1 MSPDHT
7 DPADPPVSRVDLPPE
22 PLRTLKTD
30 TLLSGVSAA
39 IQVKSR
45 VLSRPGQPPESAC
58 DFELIDRVGL
68 GGMGE
73 VFSARQVSMDRVVA
87 VKLLKPDLQRNES
100 ARLLFLSEAT
110 ITGKLDHPNIIPVH
124 ELGRAGDG
132 TLFYAMKYARGV
144 FWHQVIRQKTLAE
157 NLDILL
163 RVADAIAFAH
173 AHFIVHRDIK
183 PQNIL
188 LGDFGEVL
196 VLDWGVAMSVR
207 PGANQVETGTR
218 DARCGTPAYM
228 APEMA
233 QGLRERVCA
242 ASDIYLLGAVLYEI
256 IAGQPP
262 HAGKDLGTAL
272 KNAERSR
279 FAPLPRKDELARIA
293 LKALETE
300 PADRYASVKDFQAAL
315 LAFREHQES
324 ANLVESAEQRLEA
337 AKTSRDYG
345 DYHEALF
352 GYRQALRIWPD
363 NATAHAG
370 LRTATEQYA
379 RAAVAR
385 GDLELALTLLDG
397 NDAEQREMARSIEE
411 RLKTREL
418 HAARERALRRALVT
432 LGAGMLVMALLGAF
446 WINRERLRA
455 RRGEQRAEA
464 ALLESRQQLSKSLE
478 AAAGEAI
485 GRNRNPEALAL
496 LAAALRQDPSNL
508 VAAARAM
515 DLLNRLNWALPQFD
529 AKRYSPKIVLPAKL
543 PDPFPR
549 LRLVLEHVDDRDAL
563 LRVADT
569 NGIPLDEPPLGPFA
583 SRRTAPA
590 AATISP
596 DGHLVAFSS
605 GARLLHLID
614 RFTGREIR
622 PAERHSPCSP
632 HAFSFSPD
640 ARSLLAASGLGAI
653 SFLAV
658 DAPGS
663 VRQDLHVGPLLT
675 HAAFAADHTRLA
687 LAMSGLKGVHFAE
700 LRPGQAR
707 PLVLNT
713 QDWINQGGIS
723 PDGRRICLT
732 TRSRETRVW
741 SVATGEPEGPVIQ
754 HLDQNWSLAFSSD
767 GRRLALGSRRGEL
780 VLWDLEEARELRRI
794 PPADFAVTHLVFDPA
809 GPFLY
814 SASEDR
820 QVRRWDAFTLAE
832 RGGLQVPRD
841 IKGLAISPDGKK
853 LLVGSVAMAALY
865 STAAL
870 DSEKPLMTIKPGG
883 GWMRAVDFSP
893 DGTLAVV
900 AGYGRHVLIQLD
912 TQQVLSSIE
921 GHPDSVWCAK
931 FNPDSSSFATV
942 SHNGNLRLWSRTG
955 EPLSPLLD
963 IPSRGDIAGSDT
975 LAYSPDGRWV
985 AAGAGDGTVRIWDAH
1000 AGREVMG
1007 PLVLDDRQI
1016 TVVDFSPDGR
1026 HLLAA
1031 SADGMA
1037 WLIPL
1042 APVETTPPWLADLAE
1057 AAGGLRVKDSVYS
1070 TVPWPK
1076 RRHVLFA
1083 TLKLAESRQEP
1094 DGAEAWLRWFLAD
1107 RGKRTISPWSTVT
1120 VREEVDRL
1128 LSSHRREDI
1137 EAALDLAPDHPTCY
1151 RRLAVILRPTDAR
1164 RADFLEAL
1172 ARQLE
1177 AERERSL

>member
-58 DFELIDRVGL
+58 DFELIDRVGQ

-188 LGDFGEVL
+188 VGDFGEVL
-196 VLDWGVAMSVR
+196 VMDWGVALSVR

-272 KNAERSR
+272 KNAERNR
-279 FAPLPRKDELARIA
+279 FAPLPRQDELARIA

-324 ANLVESAEQRLEA
+324 ANLVESADQRLEA
-337 AKTSRDYG
+337 AQTSRDYG

-363 NATAHAG
+363 NSAARTGLKEAT
-370 LRTATEQYA
+370 RQYA

-385 GDLELALTLLDG
+385 GDLELALTLLDE
-397 NDAEQREMARSIEE
+397 NDEKQRETARDIEQQ
-411 RLKTREL
+411 LKTRHL
-418 HAARERALRRALVT
+418 HAARERALRRALAT
-432 LGAGMLVMALLGAF
+432 LGSGALVMFLLGAF

-455 RRGEQRAEA
+455 QRGEQRAET

-478 AAAGEAI
+478 AAAGNAMEKE
-485 GRNRNPEALAL
+485 RNAEALAL
-496 LAAALRQDPSNL
+496 LAASLRQDPSNL
-508 VAAARAM
+508 VAAARAL
-515 DLLNRLNWALPQFD
+515 DLLNRLNWALPVR
-529 AKRYSPKIVLPAKL
+529 APSRAAL
-543 PDPFPR
+543 PDRRVFPAVPPESYPKR
-549 LRLVLEHVDDRDAL
+549 TVLVKQVGQRDVL
-563 LRVADT
+563 LQVADT
-569 NGIPLDEPPLGPFA
+569 NRVPLDEPAIGPVE
-583 SRRTAPA
+583 SRHTAPRE
-590 AATISP
+590 ATISP
-596 DGHLVAFSS
+596 DGRFVAFGS
-605 GARLLHLID
+605 GARRLHLFD
-614 RFTGREIR
+614 RYTGKEIR
-622 PAERHSPCSP
+622 PAVP
-632 HAFSFSPD
+632 HYPLWSETFCFSPD
-640 ARSLLAASGLGAI
+640 ARCLLRANALGTVTF
-653 SFLAV
+653 SAV
-658 DAPGS
+658 EDTHT
-663 VRQDLHVGPLLT
+663 VRQDLHMGPDLAA
-675 HAAFAADHTRLA
+675 AAFLEDRRRLA
-687 LAMSGLKGVHFAE
+687 VATDKQLRAHIVE

-707 PLVLNT
+707 ARVF
-713 QDWINQGGIS
+713 DAGSWINEGCLS
-723 PDGRRICLT
+723 PDGLRLGLT
-732 TRSRETRVW
+732 TRAAQTLV
-741 SVATGEPEGPVIQ
+741 
-754 HLDQNWSLAFSSD
+754 WSLATDALEDLPIRHERSAWALTFSPD
-767 GRRLALGSRRGEL
+767 GRRLALGSREGEL
-780 VLWDLEEARELRRI
+780 MLWDLEARQELGYL
-794 PPADFAVTHLVFDPA
+794 PPANVPISHLVYDPR
-809 GPFLY
+809 GGFLY
-814 SASEDR
+814 SADHDR
-820 QVRRWDAFTLAE
+820 VRKWAADSLA
-832 RGGLQVPRD
+832 LVDSVTASQP
-841 IKGLAISPDGKK
+841 IKSLAVSPDGQW
-853 LLVGSVAMAALY
+853 LLVGCIQGAWLY
-865 STAAL
+865 STKTMQA
-870 DSEKPLMTIKPGG
+870 KPRPLLSAS
-883 GWMRAVDFSP
+883 GWVRAVDFSP
-893 DGTLAVV
+893 DGRLMLA
-900 AGYGRHVLIQLD
+900 AGAHRCAVFEVETGERLAEVG
-912 TQQVLSSIE
+912 
-921 GHPDSVWCAK
+921 GHPDSIWRAR
-931 FNPDSSSFATV
+931 FNPDSGSFATV
-942 SHNGNLRLWSRTG
+942 SYDGSLRLWGADGQS
-955 EPLSPLLD
+955 LSPLLM
-963 IPSRGDIAGSDT
+963 IPLTHLQGSET

-985 AAGAGDGTVRIWDAH
+985 AAGAGDGTVRIWSAH
-1000 AGREVMG
+1000 TGREAMG
-1007 PLVLDDRQI
+1007 PFRFGDRSL
-1016 TVVDFSPDGR
+1016 TVVEFSPDGR
-1026 HLLAA
+1026 QLLAA
-1031 SADGMA
+1031 STDGRA
-1037 WLIPL
+1037 WLQPL
-1042 APVETTPPWLADLAE
+1042 APVSSPPSWLPDLAE
-1057 AAGGLRVKDSVYS
+1057 AVGGLRLEESAYS
-1070 TVPWPK
+1070 SPRWPK
-1076 RRHVLFA
+1076 RAAL
-1083 TLKLAESRQEP
+1083 LAAMQRMIEARAEP
-1094 DGAEAWLRWFLAD
+1094 DDADLWLRWFLAD
-1107 RGKRTISPWSTVT
+1107 RGERTINPWSTVT
-1120 VREEVDRL
+1120 VREQVDRL
-1128 LSSHRREDI
+1128 LLSHQREDV
-1137 EAALDLAPDHPTCY
+1137 EQALDMDPNNPTCY
-1151 RRLAVILRPTDAR
+1151 RRLAELVRPADAR

-1177 AERERSL
+1177 AGAKQPM